1 MVATSPALCKGEQ
14 LRRRAGGR
22 EGGGIYLDNRAA
34 VDKGAVS
41 GAQVQDLPDASVH
54 VVAERRV
61 LPRNAL
67 MLQYHVCGCPPAP
80 PPPSPLCPSIS
91 HTLRF
96 LETIAPR
103 TDVRACAS
111 GTALP
116 LRRSIAQLYHL
127 SPSKWGGGGPAPTL
141 LSCYQR
147 VGRPPASTDSRPQLA
162 LLTPHANV
170 LPCPTA
176 PFKKI

>member
-127 SPSKWGGGGPAPTL
+127 SPSKWGGGGTCTDSPLMLSTCGEAPCQYGL
-141 LSCYQR
+141 P
-147 VGRPPASTDSRPQLA
+147 PPARSSYPTCQRASM
-162 LLTPHANV
+162 PHR
-170 LPCPTA
+170 T
-176 PFKKI
+176 I